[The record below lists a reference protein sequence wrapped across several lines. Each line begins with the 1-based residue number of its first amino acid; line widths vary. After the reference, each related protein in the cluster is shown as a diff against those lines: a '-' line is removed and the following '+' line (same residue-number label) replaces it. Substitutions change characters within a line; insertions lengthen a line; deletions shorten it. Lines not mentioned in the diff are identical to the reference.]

1 MTTIGVNMKKVL
13 ILVLLVLNSFSLS
26 AKDEFSLES
35 AKKQLVNDNINIAI
49 SYQNYVSVK
58 EQSRVKMLQ
67 LLPTIT
73 VDLLVSDYQYTI
85 LRSIIPEP
93 TKYFDALAAQSLAGA
108 ANLNRVIV
116 KKNLLEDL
124 EKSYFLF
131 QFHKETVESLQ
142 SELSIRKVIAERSKE
157 AFDLGAISFDDFYLA
172 QRFVVAAKTNLVN
185 ATEVL
190 KNDEFTLKLLLQSN
204 DLSEFDLMVE
214 DLYNASLAF
223 PADVNEAMDIAV
235 KHSLEVE
242 QFDYLIQAARKT
254 KTGVAVSWISWG
266 GVGFDYFAKVSVA
279 RSEIKKLQLQKEKAI
294 IGLRNQVATIYAEIE
309 KLKEKLTF
317 HNELLE
323 MSKNEYARAQENYNN
338 QLGTLLTLKAAEISL
353 INVQRDSRRMQY
365 DLELKYLK
373 LKRVIGANMLTNE
386 IPKI

>member
-108 ANLNRVIV
+108 ADLNRVIV

-204 DLSEFDLMVE
+204 
-214 DLYNASLAF
+214 N
-223 PADVNEAMDIAV
+223 
-235 KHSLEVE
+235 
-242 QFDYLIQAARKT
+242 
-254 KTGVAVSWISWG
+254 
-266 GVGFDYFAKVSVA
+266 
-279 RSEIKKLQLQKEKAI
+279 
-294 IGLRNQVATIYAEIE
+294 
-309 KLKEKLTF
+309 
-317 HNELLE
+317 
-323 MSKNEYARAQENYNN
+323 
-338 QLGTLLTLKAAEISL
+338 GT
-353 INVQRDSRRMQY
+353 
-365 DLELKYLK
+365 
-373 LKRVIGANMLTNE
+373 
-386 IPKI
+386 